1 MKLNEL
7 ELDNYQSSDNKV
19 TFVLTGEVLSDA
31 VALDGQTLTVTD
43 SEQQIAVFSGYE
55 VVAVYLE
62 LGNTVVGCMRELDE
76 STKEAITGLDSNVKI
91 LTEKVNGAEQN
102 VKDFTEKVTN
112 VEEKVTGV
120 EDNVSTFTE
129 KVTGVETKV
138 TSVEKNVTK
147 LESTVSDVA
156 DMANPDIVTFA
167 KMAVPAMTIDMTTT
181 EICSIASLLPEW
193 KVGASYEQHQVFT
206 YEGKVYRAAQKIPEA
221 QEIYKPGQQ
230 GTESLYTLIELAD
243 DGVRIWKKPTDATN
257 SFAFGERA
265 HYPTASDPIY
275 VSKRD
280 GNDSEPTKDER
291 WMLEDAEE

>member
-102 VKDFTEKVTN
+102 VKGFTEKVTN

-120 EDNVSTFTE
+120 EDNVNTFTE
-129 KVTGVETKV
+129 KVIGVETKV

-156 DMANPDIVTFA
+156 DMANSDVVAFA

-181 EICSIASLLPEW
+181 EVCSIVSLLPEW
-193 KVGASYEQHQVFT
+193 KVGASYEQHQAFT

-221 QEIYKPGQQ
+221 QEIYKPGQ

-280 GNDSEPTKDER
+280 GNDSEPTKDEW
-291 WMLEDAEE
+291 WMLEDAKE

>member
-19 TFVLTGEVLSDA
+19 TFVLKGEVLSDA
-31 VALDGQTLTVTD
+31 ATLDGQTLTVTD

-62 LGNTVVGCMRELDE
+62 IGNTVVVCMRELDE
-76 STKEAITGLDSNVKI
+76 STKEAIMGLDSNVKI
-91 LTEKVNGAEQN
+91 LTEKIDGAEQN

-120 EDNVSTFTE
+120 EDNV
-129 KVTGVETKV
+129 
-138 TSVEKNVTK
+138 TK
-147 LESTVSDVA
+147 LESAVSDVA
-156 DMANPDIVTFA
+156 DMANPDVVAFA
-167 KMAVPAMTIDMTTT
+167 KMAVPAMTIDMATT
-181 EICSIASLLPEW
+181 EVCSIVSLLPEW
-193 KVGASYEQHQVFT
+193 KVGASYEQHQAFT

-221 QEIYKPGQQ
+221 QEIYKPGQ
-230 GTESLYTLIELAD
+230 GTESLYTLIELAE
-243 DGVRIWKKPTDATN
+243 DGVRIWKQPTDATN
-257 SFAFGERA
+257 SFAFDERA

-280 GNDSEPTKDER
+280 GNTSVPRTDK
-291 WMLEDAEE
+291 WWVLEE

>member
-7 ELDNYQSSDNKV
+7 ELDNYQSGDNRV
-19 TFVLTGEVLSDA
+19 TFVLKGEVLSEA

-43 SEQQIAVFSGYE
+43 DEQQVAVFSGYQ
-55 VVAVYLE
+55 VVAAYLE
-62 LGNTVVGCMRELDE
+62 LGNTVVNCMRELDN

-112 VEEKVTGV
+112 VE
-120 EDNVSTFTE
+120 
-129 KVTGVETKV
+129 
-138 TSVEKNVTK
+138 KNITK

-156 DMANPDIVTFA
+156 ESANPDVVTFV
-167 KMAVPAMTIDMTTT
+167 KMAIPAMTIDMTTT
-181 EICSIASLLPEW
+181 EIGSIVSLLPEW
-193 KVGASYEQHQVFT
+193 KVGASYEQHQAFT

-221 QEIYKPGQQ
+221 QEIYKPGQ
-230 GTESLYTLIELAD
+230 GTESLYTLIELAE
-243 DGVRIWKKPTDATN
+243 DGVRVWKKPTDATN
-257 SFAFGERA
+257 SFALNERA

-280 GNDSEPTKDER
+280 GNDSEPTKDE
-291 WMLEDAEE
+291 WWVLEDTEE

>member
-31 VALDGQTLTVTD
+31 VALDGQTFTVTD

-62 LGNTVVGCMRELDE
+62 LGNTVVVCMRELDE

-91 LTEKVNGAEQN
+91 LTEKVDGAEQN

-120 EDNVSTFTE
+120 EDNVNTFTE

-147 LESTVSDVA
+147 LESTVIDVA
-156 DMANPDIVTFA
+156 DMANPDVVAFA
-167 KMAVPAMTIDMTTT
+167 KMAVPAMTIDMATT

-193 KVGASYEQHQVFT
+193 KVGASYEQHQAFT

-221 QEIYKPGQQ
+221 QEIYKPGQ

-280 GNDSEPTKDER
+280 GNDSEPTKDEW

>member
-120 EDNVSTFTE
+120 EDNVNTFTE

-156 DMANPDIVTFA
+156 GMANSDVVTFA

-193 KVGASYEQHQVFT
+193 KVGASYEQHQAFT
-206 YEGKVYRAAQKIPEA
+206 YEGKAYRAAQKIPEA
-221 QEIYKPGQQ
+221 QEIYKPGQ

-243 DGVRIWKKPTDATN
+243 DGVRIWKRPTDATN

-280 GNDSEPTKDER
+280 GNDSEPTKDEW

>member
-102 VKDFTEKVTN
+102 VKGFTEKVTN

-120 EDNVSTFTE
+120 KDNVNTFTE
-129 KVTGVETKV
+129 KVIGVETKV

-156 DMANPDIVTFA
+156 DMANSDVVAFA

-181 EICSIASLLPEW
+181 EVCSIVSLLPEW
-193 KVGASYEQHQVFT
+193 KVGASYEQHQAFT

-221 QEIYKPGQQ
+221 QEIYKPGQ

-280 GNDSEPTKDER
+280 GNDSEPTKDEW
-291 WMLEDAEE
+291 WMLEDAKE

>member
-19 TFVLTGEVLSDA
+19 TFVLKGEVLSEA

-62 LGNTVVGCMRELDE
+62 FGNTVVGCMRELDE

-102 VKDFTEKVTN
+102 VNDFAEKVTN

-120 EDNVSTFTE
+120 EDNVNTFTE

-156 DMANPDIVTFA
+156 DMANPDVVTFA

-193 KVGASYEQHQVFT
+193 KVGASYEQHQAFT

-221 QEIYKPGQQ
+221 QEIYKPGQ

-243 DGVRIWKKPTDATN
+243 DGVRIWKRPTDATN

-280 GNDSEPTKDER
+280 GNDSEPTKDEW